1 MRPVRPREAA
11 DMLGVSVRTI
21 RRYIA
26 DGQVPVYR
34 LPSGHVR
41 IRAATITALMSEEEP
56 NSRRHIKNASKSRAE
71 LPVNAR
77 RSGRRAPLG
86 KEKPRML
93 FFDTS
98 PEALAEVRA
107 SA

>member
-1 MRPVRPREAA
+1 
-11 DMLGVSVRTI
+11 MLGVSVRTM

-71 LPVNAR
+71 LSVNAC
-77 RSGRRAPLG
+77 RSGRRLPLG
-86 KEKPRML
+86 EDQSSTL

-98 PEALAEVRA
+98 PSALAAARG